1 MLFDH
6 LVSRLRTALGR
17 PGPAV
22 ISAEG
27 RLGLSP
33 LPFVLRATRG
43 RRRVVFAPPALTDD
57 ANRRALAAKLGWA
70 GGSAGTGRLGSGRR
84 RGQERSTGGRLDGHS
99 GGPRG
104 GWAGLLEALPSM
116 APVVLVV
123 DDPQGI
129 TAVHRRFW
137 HDLGAAWRLVRRS
150 GQRVHLVLCSCER
163 GLGREL
169 NRPASPLR
177 RPAARLA
184 AEPDPDPVT
193 VVSVEPG
200 THYDLATAFPR
211 WQGRDLLL
219 GWALFGGLPSTWRA
233 VPKRLAPEA
242 ALRRV
247 LGGGARG
254 SNGDGDAGGRWTA
267 GDRWTHGP
275 WELLQQ
281 GVGKPNRYASV
292 LCATAK
298 GARSWREVSEPAF
311 QSSGNRSGVGPY
323 LARLRELGLIA
334 ADRPLGAGASG
345 RRTRYRL
352 TDPHEAFWW
361 STVHPARSE
370 LLVPGQAATV
380 WEKQVAPALDAVL
393 ARALP
398 TICLNFLRFGSG
410 LVLGATAREAAPLWG
425 PGFDFP
431 AAAALHNG
439 AVCYGHVHQGPEPA
453 STASLA
459 KLERQVRKT
468 RYGFARQARVRI
480 VFSLAGFDQHLRREA
495 ARNAL
500 VRLVGVDDLAQG
512 AISAAGDA
520 ER

>member
-1 MLFDH
+1 MLFDDI
-6 LVSRLRTALGR
+6 VARLRTALGR
-17 PGPAV
+17 PGPV
-22 ISAEG
+22 VVSAEG

-33 LPFVLRATRG
+33 LPFVLHATRG
-43 RRRVVFAPPALTDD
+43 RRRVVFAPPGLTDA
-57 ANRRALAAKLGWA
+57 ANRDALAAQLALA
-70 GGSAGTGRLGSGRR
+70 GGSTEQG
-84 RGQERSTGGRLDGHS
+84 GGRS
-99 GGPRG
+99 MAQAG
-104 GWAGLLEALPSM
+104 GWAALLEALPSM

-123 DDPQGI
+123 DEPQRI
-129 TAVHRRFW
+129 TAVHRDFW
-137 HDLGAAWRLVRRS
+137 QELAAAWRLVRRS

-177 RPAARLA
+177 RPAARLV

-211 WQGRDLLL
+211 WQGRDLLM
-219 GWALFGGLPSTWRA
+219 GWAIFGGLPETWRA
-233 VPKRLAPEA
+233 VPGRLDPAGA
-242 ALRRV
+242 VRRA
-247 LGGGARG
+247 LGG
-254 SNGDGDAGGRWTA
+254 SD
-267 GDRWTHGP
+267 GDRWTTGDRWTRGP
-275 WELLQQ
+275 WDLLRQ

-292 LCATAK
+292 LRAMAE
-298 GARSWREVSEPAF
+298 GARSWREVSEPTF
-311 QSSGNRSGVGPY
+311 RESGNRSGVGPY

-334 ADRPLGAGASG
+334 ADRPLGAGARG

-361 STVHPARSE
+361 SVVHPVRSE
-370 LLVPGQAATV
+370 LLIRGQATTV
-380 WEKQVAPALDAVL
+380 WEDHVAPALDAVL

-431 AAAALHNG
+431 VSAVLHNG
-439 AVCYGHVHQGPEPA
+439 AVCYGHVHHGPEPA
-453 STASLA
+453 SMASLA
-459 KLERQVRKT
+459 ELERHVRKT
-468 RYGFARQARVRI
+468 RYGFARQARVRV
-480 VFSLAGFDQHLRREA
+480 VFSLAGFTQDLRREA

-500 VRLVGVDDLAQG
+500 VRLVGAEEL
-512 AISAAGDA
+512 AAGSA
-520 ER
+520 LAAPKSPSP

>member
-17 PGPAV
+17 PGPTV
-22 ISAEG
+22 VSAEG

-43 RRRVVFAPPALTDD
+43 RRRVVFAPPALTDA
-57 ANRRALAAKLGWA
+57 ANRRALAATLGLA
-70 GGSAGTGRLGSGRR
+70 GVPSRR
-84 RGQERSTGGRLDGHS
+84 
-99 GGPRG
+99 PRG
-104 GWAGLLEALPSM
+104 GSWASLLEALPSM

-123 DDPQGI
+123 DEPQGI

-137 HDLGAAWRLVRRS
+137 HDLGAAWRSVRRS

-193 VVSVEPG
+193 VVSVAPG
-200 THYDLATAFPR
+200 THYDLAAAFPR
-211 WQGRDLLL
+211 WQGRDLIL
-219 GWALFGGLPSTWRA
+219 GWALFGGLPETWRA
-233 VPKRLAPEA
+233 VPGRLDPVA

-247 LGGGARG
+247 LGGGDDG
-254 SNGDGDAGGRWTA
+254 SGGDDDGRWTA
-267 GDRWTHGP
+267 GDRWTRGP
-275 WELLQQ
+275 WELLRQ

-292 LCATAK
+292 LRAAAK

-311 QSSGNRSGVGPY
+311 QASGNRSGVGPY

-334 ADRPLGAGASG
+334 ADRPLGAGAKG

-361 STVHPARSE
+361 SVVHPARSE
-370 LLVPGQAATV
+370 LLAPGQAAPV
-380 WEKQVAPALDAVL
+380 WDKQVAPALDAVL
-393 ARALP
+393 TRALP
-398 TICLNFLRFGSG
+398 SICLNFLRFGSG

-439 AVCYGHVHQGPEPA
+439 AVCYGHAHPGPEPA
-453 STASLA
+453 SMANLA
-459 KLERQVRKT
+459 ELERHVRKT

-480 VFSLAGFDQHLRREA
+480 VFSLAGFDQDLRREA

-500 VRLVGVDDLAQG
+500 VRLVGAEELAGG
-512 AISAAGDA
+512 AQRASDF
-520 ER
+520 RSR